1 LQRSPGERR
10 ISPFHFALIYIGLG
24 ENDRAIDLLEKAYDE
39 RVERLVWLRADPRFD
54 PLRLDP
60 RFNDLLTRMGL
71 AR

>member
-1 LQRSPGERR
+1 MNKRGEQVERVR
-10 ISPFHFALIYIGLG
+10 ING